1 MTRLLIIQ
9 NTTNET
15 PGLIVAALNRR
26 DIGHDIVDLDR
37 GGTLPPLDEYQGVVV
52 MGGLG
57 SANDATHQMAAELK
71 LVAEAL
77 AKHVPYLGICLGLQ
91 VLVKAAGGRVVPAK
105 VKEIGFRDATGQLF
119 RVELTPEGQID
130 PVFGGLQNS
139 FNVFQLHGETVELAG
154 DMTLLATGEYCHNQI
169 VRVGDNAYGIQSHFE
184 VTPEMLAE
192 WADHHP
198 DLIHLPKSHLLADYA
213 AIQQSYREVAATIFG
228 RFLDV
233 VALAQRS

>member
-1 MTRLLIIQ
+1 
-9 NTTNET
+9 
-15 PGLIVAALNRR
+15 
-26 DIGHDIVDLDR
+26 
-37 GGTLPPLDEYQGVVV
+37 
-52 MGGLG
+52 
-57 SANDATHQMAAELK
+57 
-71 LVAEAL
+71 
-77 AKHVPYLGICLGLQ
+77 